1 MLEEMVGRSKDTS
14 ENKMTVVQRLIHK
27 VSDRLDQ
34 TFTFD
39 YLETIRTAKTEN
51 LMIEQSTV
59 YINMLYKKYWVSIAF
74 V

>member
-1 MLEEMVGRSKDTS
+1 MEVLQEMVQMVS
-14 ENKMTVVQRLIHK
+14 ELY
-27 VSDRLDQ
+27 
-34 TFTFD
+34 